1 MMIIKVS
8 KSEYMELSSDSKKI
22 MIANDCNYIYTPIL
36 KPKIFNWVR
45 TIIWDSNENLNY
57 KGRL

>member
-1 MMIIKVS
+1 
-8 KSEYMELSSDSKKI
+8 MELSSDSKKI